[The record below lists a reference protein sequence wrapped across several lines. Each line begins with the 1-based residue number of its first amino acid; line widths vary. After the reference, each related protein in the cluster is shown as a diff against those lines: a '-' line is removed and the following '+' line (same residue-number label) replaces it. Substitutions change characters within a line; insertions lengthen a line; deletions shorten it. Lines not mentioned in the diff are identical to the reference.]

1 MRAVGSARG
10 ASQFAGV
17 LLHGRGKTPEEKID
31 LAARFGNIE
40 GIRWVVPEAE
50 TPGSWYP
57 GRFFDPRETNEP
69 YLTES
74 VERCHEAVLEAGEY
88 GRLPPDRL
96 VIVGFSQGAS
106 LALEYA
112 LRHPTRVGSLIV
124 LTGGLMGV
132 PGSDWKAIAPRIVS
146 RLADVA
152 HRQRRRRLDSRA
164 VHARSC
170 EFVSGTRGGRS
181 TPDLPGTAA
190 HRQRGRDRR
199 GAHFSELDPDDG
211 RCSPIDYA
219 AVILALA
226 DARGSDAFEQSR
238 HALAHADA
246 IDYAAAILNRD
257 REGARPLANARG
269 SDAFEQSRHTLA
281 YADAIDY
288 AAAILN
294 RDREGA
300 GHWLTRVVQ
309 TRSSKVAMPCP
320 TPMR

>member
-1 MRAVGSARG
+1 VSTEITLPRVRAVGSARG

-69 YLTES
+69 YLTEA

-88 GRLPPDRL
+88 GRLAPDRL

-132 PGSDWKAIAPRIVS
+132 PGSDWKATAPRSLAGLRMLITGSDVDDWIPEASTHEAANLFRNLGADVQLRIYKGRPHIVS
-146 RLADVA
+146 EEEIGEA
-152 HRQRRRRLDSRA
+152 RA
-164 VHARSC
+164 FLSWIQMT
-170 EFVSGTRGGRS
+170 SGVR
-181 TPDLPGTAA
+181 
-190 HRQRGRDRR
+190 
-199 GAHFSELDPDDG
+199 
-211 RCSPIDYA
+211 
-219 AVILALA
+219 
-226 DARGSDAFEQSR
+226 
-238 HALAHADA
+238 
-246 IDYAAAILNRD
+246 
-257 REGARPLANARG
+257 
-269 SDAFEQSRHTLA
+269 
-281 YADAIDY
+281 
-288 AAAILN
+288 
-294 RDREGA
+294 
-300 GHWLTRVVQ
+300 
-309 TRSSKVAMPCP
+309 
-320 TPMR
+320 

>member
-1 MRAVGSARG
+1 MSTEITLPRVRAVGSARG

-69 YLTES
+69 YLTEA

-88 GRLPPDRL
+88 GRLAPDRL

-132 PGSDWKAIAPRIVS
+132 PGSDWKATAPRSLAGLRMLITGSDVDDWIPEASTHEAANLFRNLGADVQLRIYKGRPHIVS
-146 RLADVA
+146 EEEIGEA
-152 HRQRRRRLDSRA
+152 RA
-164 VHARSC
+164 FLSWIQMT
-170 EFVSGTRGGRS
+170 SGVR
-181 TPDLPGTAA
+181 
-190 HRQRGRDRR
+190 
-199 GAHFSELDPDDG
+199 
-211 RCSPIDYA
+211 
-219 AVILALA
+219 
-226 DARGSDAFEQSR
+226 
-238 HALAHADA
+238 
-246 IDYAAAILNRD
+246 
-257 REGARPLANARG
+257 
-269 SDAFEQSRHTLA
+269 
-281 YADAIDY
+281 
-288 AAAILN
+288 
-294 RDREGA
+294 
-300 GHWLTRVVQ
+300 
-309 TRSSKVAMPCP
+309 
-320 TPMR
+320 